1 MDEEA
6 KKVNETG
13 DLKTA
18 NEESLLQKIKVKKTL
33 KTTVL
38 TAWKREENL
47 QIQVSD
53 QLLDAVANT
62 RPKKDRSL

>member
-1 MDEEA
+1 MCFLVLKTCSQYQYNRSYNNTLKQERRLDEEA

-18 NEESLLQKIKVKKTL
+18 NQESLLQKIKVKKTL

-38 TAWKREENL
+38 TA
-47 QIQVSD
+47 
-53 QLLDAVANT
+53 
-62 RPKKDRSL
+62 